1 MADSPLT
8 VSLPLLSQQASNVGP
23 LQVGAWE
30 IDSAYLI
37 STDGFQFTLVSEDP
51 NLLRGLELQPVDLSV
66 RGQQQCLGRIDKTRR
81 ESAKAITCMGRDYIS
96 DLVECNVDP
105 LFKPAPNS
113 NIQELLRT
121 VASPCGIDVISDLT
135 DATLQKARTGVALR
149 VQSPGKVFTTLTAQD
164 LKPDKG
170 QGIYE
175 YMNSIVSRIG
185 ATIQPAFDRQTLF
198 IGEPAFHVDPPY
210 RIVRKTGQAGE
221 VANNV
226 VSAAAERDFSS
237 FPTFTQFTGSSGS
250 AGQKATAS
258 ANQIPT
264 VELADNAELE
274 RIFTYGITGSRR
286 KPLDNSETLG
296 EGRLYRLLVL
306 EDEKARSAD
315 QIQAAM
321 RRAIAERLK
330 DTLVYTVTVKGHA
343 SAETGAIWSVDTMV
357 DVDDDVCDVHE
368 VLWIAR
374 RKLKYT
380 PSEGATTEMEL
391 WRPNAFLL

>member
-1 MADSPLT
+1 MADSLLT

-105 LFKPAPNS
+105 LFTPSANS
-113 NIQELLRT
+113 NIQELLRA
-121 VASPCGIDVISDLT
+121 VASPCGIEVISDLT
-135 DATLQKARTGVALR
+135 EATLQSAKAGVQLR
-149 VQSPGKVFTTLTAQD
+149 VQTPGKVFSSLTAPD

-175 YMNSIVSRIG
+175 YMNTIVSRIG
-185 ATIQPAFDRQTLF
+185 ATIQPAFDRNTLF
-198 IGEPAFHVDPPY
+198 VGEPAFGVEPPY
-210 RIVRKTGQAGE
+210 SLIRKVGQAGE
-221 VANNV
+221 GANNIV
-226 VSAAAERDFSS
+226 RASCERDYSS
-237 FPTFTQFTGSSGS
+237 FPTFTLFTGSSGKS
-250 AGQKATAS
+250 GEKVS
-258 ANQIPT
+258 PNANQIAT

-286 KPLDNSETLG
+286 KPLDNAESLG

-306 EDEKARSAD
+306 EDEKARTRD

-330 DTLVYTVTVKGHA
+330 ETLVYTCTVKGHQ
-343 SAETGAIWSVDTMV
+343 AETGAIWTVDTMV
-357 DVDDDVCDVHE
+357 KVDDDVCDVHE
-368 VLWIAR
+368 DLWIAR
-374 RKLKYT
+374 RKLKFT
-380 PSEGATTEMEL
+380 PTEGATTELEL